1 MDVTD
6 RRRREIV
13 IDDQVD
19 TFEID
24 TTSHQLR
31 ANQDP
36 DLTRPERLN
45 NVVSLKERQ
54 ILITWIMTMIQMGGN
69 LKLRPFRVN
78 DVNIYALVD
87 QFSVQFLGSFLGLYK
102 D

>member
-1 MDVTD
+1 
-6 RRRREIV
+6 
-13 IDDQVD
+13 
-19 TFEID
+19 
-24 TTSHQLR
+24 
-31 ANQDP
+31 
-36 DLTRPERLN
+36 
-45 NVVSLKERQ
+45 
-54 ILITWIMTMIQMGGN
+54 MTMIQMGGN